1 MIGVKKKPKQL
12 DISTLALLN
21 AEVADATLVDTTDPR
36 FTNDRTPLAHNHSTS
51 DITGLVSVP
60 APYLEDLI
68 PDSYLPSTTGN
79 FVITG
84 SFFTPTMTVVIEG
97 VTINGNVIFI
107 SDNEVHVNGT
117 SGATVGEMDVTL
129 NNGVEAIFPN
139 RLLIV
144 LGTVFKPK
152 LADFTNVTRYTQTD
166 STLEL
171 SVATSYHSAE
181 WLKTCDITKDFEI
194 RVNYKSS
201 PLASAFTYNDGRLNG
216 GAGLRLDLLKVSD
229 SSSEFYFRSQAPN
242 ILKVYKTVGAVFQGN
257 TGVLSIGSGS
267 VNANQHYNQDIPV
280 IYRWDKTLL
289 EFRVYFNGDL
299 KGTFPYV
306 LPENVTMQFSSSH
319 LDSFDIKY
327 IELAV

>member
-1 MIGVKKKPKQL
+1 MIGVKKKPKTL
-12 DISTLALLN
+12 DISSLALLN
-21 AEVADATLVDTTDPR
+21 AEVLDATLGQAVHT
-36 FTNDRTPLAHNHSTS
+36 HSTG

-117 SGATVGEMDVTL
+117 SGAAVGEMDVTL
-129 NNGVEAIFPN
+129 NNGVEAVFPN

-171 SVATSYHSAE
+171 NVVGSIHSAE
-181 WLKTCDITKDFEI
+181 WLKVCDIAKDFEI

-201 PLASAFTYNDGRLNG
+201 PLASVLTYNDGRLNSG
-216 GAGLRLDLLKVSD
+216 KGLKLDLLKESD
-229 SSSEFYFRSQAPN
+229 SASEFYFQSQAPN
-242 ILKVYKTVGAVFQGN
+242 VIQAYKGVGAVYQGATN
-257 TGVLSIGSGS
+257 VVSIGSNG
-267 VNANQHYNQDIPV
+267 VNDNQHFNQDIPV

-306 LPENVTMQFSSSH
+306 LPENVTMMFSSYH

-327 IELAV
+327 IELAI